1 MKTITR
7 LTLLLLA
14 LLTLLSLVACADI
27 DKTGAWETA
36 TYDRDTELGEGAK
49 TVTVKVIADEQ
60 ELTFTIHTDKET
72 LGDALLEHKLIDGE
86 QGPFGLYIKA
96 VNGIIADY
104 DVDLVQGRYII
115 DAKSIMGIFSLDLL
129 SPITVVAHTE
139 KAAEFFDS
147 IASFKAE

>member
-1 MKTITR
+1 M
-7 LTLLLLA
+7 
-14 LLTLLSLVACADI
+14 
-27 DKTGAWETA
+27 
-36 TYDRDTELGEGAK
+36 
-49 TVTVKVIADEQ
+49 
-60 ELTFTIHTDKET
+60 KET
-72 LGDALLEHKLIDGE
+72 QIKLTNIQDIREFVNQVILL
-86 QGPFGLYIKA
+86 
-96 VNGIIADY
+96 DY